1 MAEDK
6 FLTRR
11 EFVTAM
17 VAVGGSAAVA
27 LALSEIEPLEELIE
41 REIAL
46 ELPEIEREVAH
57 EGDGHPHRWGMIIDL
72 RISITASSYS
82 PLIVKLSAPL

>member
-1 MAEDK
+1 MADEK

-27 LALSEIEPLEELIE
+27 LALSEIEPLEDLIE

-46 ELPEIEREVAH
+46 ELPEVEREVAH
-57 EGDGHPHRWGMIIDL
+57 ESSDYLHRLPVL
-72 RISITASSYS
+72 RLCV
-82 PLIVKLSAPL
+82 PGG